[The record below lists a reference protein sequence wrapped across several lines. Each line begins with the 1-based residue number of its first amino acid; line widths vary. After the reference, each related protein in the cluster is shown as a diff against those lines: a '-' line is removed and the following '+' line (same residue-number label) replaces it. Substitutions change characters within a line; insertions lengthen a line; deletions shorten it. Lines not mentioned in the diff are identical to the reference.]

1 MTTSKKLLC
10 TIAIF
15 IAIVLTITCVGIYSS
30 YNNLT
35 VNEYTVQSAKMSGS
49 LNFVVIA
56 DLHDH
61 SFGKDNQ
68 KLVDRV
74 LTQKPDAVLM
84 VGDFINKDSSDY
96 EEFMALVEQ
105 LSERVPVYFSWGNH
119 ELGYVELHAEA
130 DLITF
135 EKQLSDAGVVVL
147 DKRYQDVEIAGQT
160 IRIGGMYDYAF
171 ALDSTNSC
179 SPDTM
184 DPEVYQFLTEFQE
197 PDDIFKLMLAH
208 RPDSFVLGKASQTW
222 DIDLVVSGHMHGG
235 QVVLPFLGGVVGGD
249 QGWFPEYV
257 HGLYQKDKINIF
269 ITSGLGSSK
278 KALPR
283 FNNPPEIAVLHIV
296 PETE

>member
-1 MTTSKKLLC
+1 MTSLKKFLC

-15 IAIVLTITCVGIYSS
+15 IAIVLTITCVGIYIS
-30 YNNLT
+30 YQNMT
-35 VNEYTVQSAKMSGS
+35 VNEYTMQSAKVSGP

-96 EEFMALVEQ
+96 EEFLALIEQ

>member
-1 MTTSKKLLC
+1 MSKIKKVVYGILLC
-10 TIAIF
+10 IALMLLL
-15 IAIVLTITCVGIYSS
+15 IVLGIYVS
-30 YNNLT
+30 YNTLKINDFTLHSSKIDTPLT
-35 VNEYTVQSAKMSGS
+35 M
-49 LNFVVIA
+49 VVLA
-56 DLHDH
+56 DLHDYE
-61 SFGKDNQ
+61 FGSNNQ
-68 KLVDRV
+68 KLVDQV
-74 LTQKPDAVLM
+74 AKQQPDAILM
-84 VGDFINKDSSDY
+84 VGDFINKYSKDTDVLL
-96 EEFMALVEQ
+96 ELTEQLVEIA
-105 LSERVPVYFSWGNH
+105 PVYFSWGNH

-283 FNNPPEIAVLHIV
+283 FNNPPEIAVLHIM

>member
-119 ELGYVELHAEA
+119 ELGYVEVHAEA

>member
-119 ELGYVELHAEA
+119 ELGYVELHAEV
-130 DLITF
+130 DLVTF
-135 EKQLSDAGVVVL
+135 EKQLTDAGVVVL

-184 DPEVYQFLTEFQE
+184 DPEVYRFLTEFQE
-197 PDDIFKLMLAH
+197 SDDIFKLMLAH

>member
-84 VGDFINKDSSDY
+84 VGDFINKYSKDTDVLL
-96 EEFMALVEQ
+96 ELTEQLVEIA
-105 LSERVPVYFSWGNH
+105 PVYFSWGNH

-135 EKQLSDAGVVVL
+135 EKQLTEAGAVVL
-147 DKRYQDVEIAGQT
+147 DEQYQDVEIAGQI

-283 FNNPPEIAVLHIV
+283 FNNPPEIAVLHIM
-296 PETE
+296 PESE

>member
-1 MTTSKKLLC
+1 MTTLKKILC

-35 VNEYTVQSAKMSGS
+35 VNEYTMQSAKVSGS
-49 LNFVVIA
+49 LNFIVIA

-119 ELGYVELHAEA
+119 ELGYVELHAE
-130 DLITF
+130 
-135 EKQLSDAGVVVL
+135 V
-147 DKRYQDVEIAGQT
+147 
-160 IRIGGMYDYAF
+160 
-171 ALDSTNSC
+171 
-179 SPDTM
+179 
-184 DPEVYQFLTEFQE
+184 
-197 PDDIFKLMLAH
+197 
-208 RPDSFVLGKASQTW
+208 
-222 DIDLVVSGHMHGG
+222 DLVA
-235 QVVLPFLGGVVGGD
+235 F
-249 QGWFPEYV
+249 WE
-257 HGLYQKDKINIF
+257 
-269 ITSGLGSSK
+269 
-278 KALPR
+278 
-283 FNNPPEIAVLHIV
+283 
-296 PETE
+296 

>member
-15 IAIVLTITCVGIYSS
+15 IAIILTITCVGIYSS

-119 ELGYVELHAEA
+119 ELGYVEVHAEA

-135 EKQLSDAGVVVL
+135 EKQLTEAGAVVL
-147 DKRYQDVEIAGQT
+147 DEQYQDVEIAGQI

-197 PDDIFKLMLAH
+197 QDDIFKLMLAH

-283 FNNPPEIAVLHIV
+283 FNNPPEIAVLHIM